1 MMANDLYIYENML
14 KMMRE
19 RRSSIQET
27 ICHGAVA
34 DFTAFKELRAR
45 LGELAQTEQD
55 LKDLLKKVSDID
67 E

>member
-1 MMANDLYIYENML
+1 MANDLYIYENML
-14 KMMRE
+14 KIIRE

-27 ICHGAVA
+27 ICHGAVG
-34 DFTAFKELRAR
+34 DFTAFKELRAK

-67 E
+67 D

>member
-1 MMANDLYIYENML
+1 MNELYIYENML
-14 KMMRE
+14 KNVRDRQSMLKE
-19 RRSSIQET
+19 AILF
-27 ICHGAVA
+27 GPVA

-55 LKDLLKKVSDID
+55 LKDLLEKVNKH

>member
-1 MMANDLYIYENML
+1 MNELYIYENML
-14 KMMRE
+14 KNVRDRQSMLKE
-19 RRSSIQET
+19 A
-27 ICHGAVA
+27 ICIGPVA

-55 LKDLLKKVSDID
+55 LKDLLEKVNKH

>member
-1 MMANDLYIYENML
+1 
-14 KMMRE
+14 MMRE
-19 RRSSIQET
+19 RKSSIQET